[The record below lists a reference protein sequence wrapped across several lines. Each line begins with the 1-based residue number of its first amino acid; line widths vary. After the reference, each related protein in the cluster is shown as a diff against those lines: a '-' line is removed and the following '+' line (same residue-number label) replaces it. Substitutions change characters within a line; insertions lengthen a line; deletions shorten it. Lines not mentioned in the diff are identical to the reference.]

1 MATSADEPQ
10 PLTPPRPALSAS
22 DAGGVV
28 IVSGMS
34 GAGKTTALKV
44 FEDLGYECV
53 DNLPLVLL
61 HGLIGGEAGRL
72 SRPIAIGID
81 VRTRDFDVRRL
92 LATLNALRADQHLS
106 VDLLFLDAT
115 DDILARRYTETR
127 RRHPIGGDLPVPDGI
142 ALERQIVAP
151 LRDYADLVI
160 DTSVL
165 PVSEF
170 RRTVESRFSGEAMTG
185 MTVFVTSFGFRNGL
199 PREADLVFDVRFL
212 RNPHYVPELQ
222 PLTGRDPA
230 VGAYVA
236 ADPDYQTFYDSLTR
250 LLAPLI
256 PRYQSEGKRYLTIA
270 IGCTGGKHRSV
281 FLTETL
287 AAWLRDQGSHVV
299 TRHRDAPA
307 APRQTDKTIGDS
319 SI

>member
-1 MATSADEPQ
+1 MVVSVHDAHSSDVQ
-10 PLTPPRPALSAS
+10 LSPLPA
-22 DAGGVV
+22 GRVV
-28 IVSGMS
+28 IVSGLS

-61 HGLIGGEAGRL
+61 DGLIGGQGGRL
-72 SRPIAIGID
+72 ERPTAIGID
-81 VRTRDFDVRRL
+81 IRTRDFDVSRL
-92 LATLNALRADQHLS
+92 LGILHALRADRHLS

-115 DDILARRYTETR
+115 DDVLARRYTETR

-142 ALERQIVAP
+142 ALERQIVAR
-151 LRDYADLVI
+151 LRDHADLVI
-160 DTSVL
+160 DTSML

-170 RRTVESRFSGEAMTG
+170 RRTVESRFSTGTEAAMTI
-185 MTVFVTSFGFRNGL
+185 FVTSFGFRNGL

-212 RNPHYVPELQ
+212 RNPHYEPDLQ
-222 PLTGRDPA
+222 PLTGRDPRVA
-230 VGAYVA
+230 AYVA
-236 ADPDYQTFYDSLTR
+236 ADPDFQAFYDSLTG
-250 LLAPLI
+250 LLAPLL
-256 PRYQSEGKRYLTIA
+256 PRYQQEGKRYLTIA

-287 AAWLRDQGSHVV
+287 ATWLGDQGSHVV
-299 TRHRDAPA
+299 TRHRDAPPAPA
-307 APRQTDKTIGDS
+307 ATDKTMGDP